1 VAKQAYVY
9 DGTQWVPINN
19 SINYPDQTGNDG
31 KYLST
36 NGSSVFWGEVD
47 LTQYATL
54 TGVAGDIAAH
64 EADTTNVHGIA
75 DTSQLVVNTQLT
87 DHTSATTNVH
97 GITDTST
104 LANLE
109 SPTFTG
115 TVTVEN
121 IIVTGTQ
128 QINATETIA
137 VSDPTITMAT
147 GQYSNDLLD
156 VGFSAEYGIVNGSAQ
171 DHFHTGLIRDN
182 TDKKWKLFSNVGHP
196 VNEEFNFAPAIYDTL
211 VIGKLEV
218 TSTDLVTNFNAD
230 KLDGQEGSYYA
241 PAQNPTFTGKITTE
255 QLVVNEVLEK
265 FNTIPNGATGTVFID
280 ILTNMTY
287 YYTSNAS
294 ANWTFNIRG
303 NSSTTLNDTM
313 AIGESATITFLVTQ
327 GATAYRATTF
337 QIDGVSITPKWA
349 DGVVPT
355 AGNANSIDIYSLT
368 VIKTGNAAYTLFA
381 SLAGFR

>member
-1 VAKQAYVY
+1 MAKQAYVY

-19 SINYPDQTGNDG
+19 SINYPDQQGNEG

-36 NGSSVFWGEVD
+36 NGSSVFWDEVD
-47 LTQYATL
+47 LSQYATI
-54 TGVAGDIAAH
+54 TDVAADIATH
-64 EADTTNVHGIA
+64 ESDTLNVHGIADTSQLVINSELTNHTSATTNVHGIA
-75 DTSQLVVNTQLT
+75 DTSQL
-87 DHTSATTNVH
+87 ATIN
-97 GITDTST
+97 
-104 LANLE
+104 

-115 TVTVEN
+115 LVTVEN

-128 QINATETIA
+128 TINDTQTIS
-137 VSDPTITMAT
+137 VSDPQITMAA
-147 GQYSNDLLD
+147 GQYAADLLD
-156 VGFSAEYGIVNGSAQ
+156 VGFSAEYGIVNGNAQ
-171 DHFHTGLIRDN
+171 NHFHTGLVRDN

-196 VNEEFNFAPAIYDTL
+196 VNEEFNFSSAIYDTL

-218 TSTDLVTNFNAD
+218 SSTDLVSNLNAD
-230 KLDGQEGSYYA
+230 RLDGQDGSYYA
-241 PAQNPTFTGKITTE
+241 PAQNPTFSGKITTE
-255 QLVVNEVLEK
+255 QLVVTEVLEK

-287 YYTSNAS
+287 YYTANAT

-303 NSSTTLNDTM
+303 DASNTLNNTM
-313 AIGESATITFLVTQ
+313 ATGESATITFLVTQ
-327 GATAYRATTF
+327 GATPYRATTF
-337 QIDGVSITPKWA
+337 QIDGVNITPKWA

-355 AGNANSIDIYSLT
+355 SGNANSIDIYSLT